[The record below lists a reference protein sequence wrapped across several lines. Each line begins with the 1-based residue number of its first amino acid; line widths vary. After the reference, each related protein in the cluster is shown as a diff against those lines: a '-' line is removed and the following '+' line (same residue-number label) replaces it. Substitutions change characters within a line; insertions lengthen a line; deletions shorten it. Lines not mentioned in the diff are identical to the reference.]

1 MIFKYQNFFI
11 IFLLVCIT
19 TNCFSQKLTIKKIDS
34 LCKILEDN
42 DAFVNL
48 GHKKI
53 LQLSNDVYINSKKN
67 NYERGQLVALKK
79 IIETDFNTNQLKD
92 ADSKIPEAI
101 QLAEKLNDTQ
111 KLVSLID
118 YKAKYLIHLG
128 FYKEAR
134 EKLNLALSLSTK
146 ISDKDKMY
154 IMRASIFNDIGS
166 VFEELSAENKNNLD
180 SLYYYVDRAY
190 VEAKM
195 ISTNNPKRNRLV
207 AQYARVNGASLL
219 YAGRYDDATKY
230 FAEAE
235 KLLLNEKDT
244 RYIVPVYR
252 FLGEVEYKK
261 NHLEK
266 SIDYFQKAIVL
277 AEKSEYYTELV
288 FLYPAIASPY
298 KDLKNFE
305 KSTYYLNLSR
315 KLNEKIELQKKSNV
329 EKVSIE
335 NNKEEKKESQLE
347 LYILAGLMIVLSIAL
362 GLYLRFK
369 LKNKKTVNTFE
380 SKQKNIIGDNNADSI
395 EDTDKHPLKNIDAEQ
410 IKYLIDLARN
420 NDESFYLKFLEV
432 FPYFNKKLLS
442 ISPNL
447 SMSDLEYCALI
458 KLDFNTKEI
467 AQAKDISIR
476 TVESKKYRLRKKLN
490 LPEDIKNINI
500 WFSDF

>member
-11 IFLLVCIT
+11 TFLLVCIT

-42 DAFVNL
+42 NAFVNL

-67 NYERGQLVALKK
+67 NYGRGQLIALKK

-219 YAGRYDDATKY
+219 YAGRYDDAAKY
-230 FAEAE
+230 LDEAQ
-235 KLLLNEKDT
+235 KLLLHEKDT

-252 FLGEVEYKK
+252 FQGEVEYKK
-261 NHLEK
+261 GSLKK
-266 SIDYFQKAIVL
+266 SIDYFQRAIAL

-305 KSTYYLNLSR
+305 KATYYLNLSR
-315 KLNEKIELQKKSNV
+315 KLNEKIELEKKSNV

-335 NNKEEKKESQLE
+335 NNKEEKKESHLDFY
-347 LYILAGLMIVLSIAL
+347 LFSGFITILLIVL
-362 GLYLRFK
+362 GLFVWFK
-369 LKNKKTVNTFE
+369 LKNKETIDTL
-380 SKQKNIIGDNNADSI
+380 DNGQEKITATNHTDII

-476 TVESKKYRLRKKLN
+476 TVETKKYRLRKKLN
-490 LPEDIKNINI
+490 LPEDVKNINS